1 MTGSR
6 FALFFGLA
14 ALGLATPAPA
24 RQTCAPHSEIVRQL
38 EQYQSERRRGIAM
51 RPDHAVVELY
61 AADTGRWTLI
71 VTMPSGITCRLAEGQ
86 APTRQAE
93 GASRPRDPA

>member
-1 MTGSR
+1 MTGP
-6 FALFFGLA
+6 FLALC
-14 ALGLATPAPA
+14 LGLATLGPATAALA
-24 RQTCAPHSEIVRQL
+24 RQTCAPHREIVHQL
-38 EQYQSERRRGIAM
+38 EQQQAETRRGIAM